1 VSDEGTEAI
10 PVIDTAVLQRLRDL
24 GGESLLARMIDLFLE
39 NAPTRVRAAGTA
51 AVEDDA
57 HALEHAVHSLRSSAA
72 NLGASRLQAM
82 AGRIE
87 THTRAGEL
95 APAVALVPRLEPLF
109 DEARAI
115 LHATREELD
124 S

>member
-1 VSDEGTEAI
+1 
-10 PVIDTAVLQRLRDL
+10 
-24 GGESLLARMIDLFLE
+24 
-39 NAPTRVRAAGTA
+39 
-51 AVEDDA
+51 
-57 HALEHAVHSLRSSAA
+57 
-72 NLGASRLQAM
+72 M